1 MEKEKLCLRCMRKIG
16 DNDTCPYCSKDEGLP
31 QELPYLPLKTIVS
44 GKYLVGKLVGTN
56 SEGNTYYAFDMERK
70 TPVTLRELF
79 PKEFLSRGEGNYSLV
94 NVGKAAEFID
104 TKEEFLKL
112 WETLKGLSNFTAL
125 TEVYDIV
132 EDLGTVFA
140 VSEYLGDGKSLRD
153 YLLEQEQGFISWDE
167 ARVLLMPVLS
177 ALGELHRAGIV
188 HGAISPETL
197 ILDKNGKLRITGYSI
212 EKVRRQKTVLEC
224 EIFDGYAAVEQYGFS
239 SGLGSATDIYAF
251 SAVLYRT
258 LIGSTPI
265 SAASRLTNDKLMI
278 PGKFAEMLPAYV
290 INALVNGLQI
300 LPDDRTA
307 TVEQLRDELSASPTA
322 QSNASEE
329 YSSVYAAVNEDESEE
344 DIDERIEKEV
354 EAELE
359 ENKVKKSTVVTF
371 VISAIL
377 CLAILITSLVALKG
391 FSKKDEED
399 TTVPDYNGLLTGDD
413 LLQSSTETKADDNV
427 IVMST
432 PTFIGK
438 YYDDIKDDEEYKKLF
453 IFSTEYEESDEDI
466 GVITFQNINPGTEVT
481 SLNPRTVKIKISSG
495 RVVPD
500 LIGVNV
506 SDAKGALKNAGF
518 KNVELSSQQKEPA
531 KESDAGKVYSVVYE
545 DSKTG
550 DWKSIP
556 NDRHLSSSAKIIVYY
571 YGDFTNTTEATT
583 AYEPILDHETDIAA
597 EE

>member
-16 DNDTCPYCSKDEGLP
+16 NNDTCPYCSKEEGLP
-31 QELPYLPLKTIVS
+31 QELPHLPLKTIVG

-56 SEGNTYYAFDMERK
+56 SEGSTYYAFDMERK
-70 TPVTLRELF
+70 VPVTLRELF

-112 WETLKGLSNFTAL
+112 WRTLEGLSNFTAL
-125 TEVYDIV
+125 TEVYDII

-140 VSEYLGDGKSLRD
+140 VTEYLGDGKSLRD
-153 YLLEQEQGFISWDE
+153 YLLEQEQGFISWEE

-258 LIGSTPI
+258 LIGSTPM
-265 SAASRLTNDKLMI
+265 SSSSRLANDKLMI

-307 TVEQLRDELSASPTA
+307 TAEQLRDELSASPTA

-329 YSSVYAAVNEDESEE
+329 YSSVYAAKDEENKE
-344 DIDERIEKEV
+344 DIDELIEKEV

-377 CLAILITSLVALKG
+377 CLAILIASLVALKG
-391 FSKKDEED
+391 FSKEDDEE
-399 TTVPDYNGLLTGDD
+399 TTAPNYEDLLTGED
-413 LLQSSTETKADDNV
+413 LLQSSSTTEADDDV
-427 IVMST
+427 IFMST
-432 PTFIGK
+432 PTFVGK
-438 YYDDIKDDEEYKKLF
+438 YYDDIKDNEEYKKLF
-453 IFSTEYEESDEDI
+453 VFSTEYEESDEDI

-481 SLNPRTVKIKISSG
+481 SLNPRTIKIKISSG

-506 SDAKGALKNAGF
+506 SDAKSTLKNAGF
-518 KNVELSSQQKEPA
+518 KNVELSSQQKEPT
-531 KESDAGKVYSVVYE
+531 KESDSGKVYSVVYE
-545 DSKTG
+545 DSQTG

-556 NDRHLSSSAKIIVYY
+556 NDRHLSSSVKIIVYY
-571 YGDFTNTTEATT
+571 YGDYENTAESTT
-583 AYEPILDHETDIAA
+583 ANEPILDHETDIATDQ
-597 EE
+597 